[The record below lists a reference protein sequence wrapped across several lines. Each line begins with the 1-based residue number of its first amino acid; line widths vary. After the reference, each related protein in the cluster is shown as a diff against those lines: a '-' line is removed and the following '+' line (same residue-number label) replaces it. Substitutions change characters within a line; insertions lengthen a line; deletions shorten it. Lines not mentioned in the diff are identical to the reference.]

1 MRSVN
6 HPFRIKLIAVLAA
19 AFFFCPSLAA
29 ERRISRRTVD
39 PACIYIQITDDEAP
53 LNIHLF
59 RVDLQNPGIDLEP
72 VLAMDSHQGLEPVL
86 NMVKRRDKPS
96 YDVLMAVNG
105 DFWIKSAPR
114 GLAVLDGRM
123 TRTPSSWSAI
133 SFSQDRIPQIGIF
146 KTRLYLT
153 DGAGQHIPIGSL
165 NRPRT
170 YNNIVLFTNAH
181 GDAAEERSGG
191 RSVILD
197 PGGKKLPA
205 QGQVNVQVKRV
216 FNTSEPSGIPDGKW
230 VVSAGRAVVKALY
243 PLQAGAR
250 WTLVSQIEPNDF
262 PVHDAFSG
270 GPRLLRNGEVSVEY
284 VKEGQRSTFA
294 TEKHPR
300 TAIGY
305 SQDRKYLIV
314 AVVDGRQPGYSLGMD
329 LYELAA
335 LMHEF
340 GCFDAINL
348 DGGGSS
354 TMIVEDS
361 IVNRPSDLRGPRAV
375 SIGFLVARTKRNP
388 IQ

>member
-1 MRSVN
+1 MRFSL
-6 HPFRIKLIAVLAA
+6 HRYRKISIAVWAVALC
-19 AFFFCPSLAA
+19 FCLPLDA

-39 PACIYIQITDDEAP
+39 PACVYIQIVDDEVP
-53 LNIHLF
+53 LSIHLF
-59 RVDLQNPGIDLEP
+59 RVDLQNHGIDLEP
-72 VLAMDSHQGLEPVL
+72 VLALDSHQGLEPVL
-86 NMVKRRDKPS
+86 NMVKRRDKPF

-114 GLAVLDGRM
+114 GLAVLDGCM
-123 TRTPSSWSAI
+123 TRSPSRWSSIA
-133 SFSQDRIPQIGIF
+133 FSQDRIPQIGIF

-153 DGAGQHIPIGSL
+153 DGKGQEIPIGAV

-170 YNNIVLFTNAH
+170 YNNIVLFTDVH
-181 GDAAEERSGG
+181 GNAAEERSGG

-197 PGGKKLPA
+197 PGGKRLPA
-205 QGQVNVQVKRV
+205 QGRVNVIVKKV
-216 FNTSEPSGIPDGKW
+216 FNTSEPSPIPEARW
-230 VVSAGRAVVKALY
+230 VVSAGRAVVKTLY
-243 PLQAGAR
+243 PLQTGTR
-250 WTLVSQIEPNDF
+250 WTLVSEIEPDEF
-262 PVHDAFSG
+262 PIHDAISG
-270 GPRLLRNGEVSVEY
+270 GPRLLRNGEISVEY
-284 VKEGQRSTFA
+284 EEEGQRSAFA

-305 SQDRKYLIV
+305 SQDRKYLIA
-314 AVVDGRQPGYSLGMD
+314 AVVDGRQPGHSLGMD

-354 TMIVEDS
+354 TMIVEDR

-375 SIGFLVARTKRNP
+375 SLGFLVAREKQNP
-388 IQ
+388 LH